1 MSTDRNRYS
10 GSNHYA
16 RSNHRRRRASKT
28 SGKRWKAI
36 DKGVGMTANAIWHSS
51 DAYQMLYGE
60 NWWAYLKRCLLVLGL
75 RLVLTV
81 FMCAIWI
88 PFCIWL
94 LIQLLSH

>member
-1 MSTDRNRYS
+1 MSNDRNRYR

-16 RSNHRRRRASKT
+16 RSNHRRRTVSKT
-28 SGKRWKAI
+28 SGTWWKAI
-36 DKGVGMTANAIWHSS
+36 DKGVGKTASAIWHSS
-51 DAYQMLYGE
+51 DAYQMFYGE
-60 NWWAYLKRCLLVLGL
+60 NWWAYVKRCLLVLGL
-75 RLVLTV
+75 RLALTV